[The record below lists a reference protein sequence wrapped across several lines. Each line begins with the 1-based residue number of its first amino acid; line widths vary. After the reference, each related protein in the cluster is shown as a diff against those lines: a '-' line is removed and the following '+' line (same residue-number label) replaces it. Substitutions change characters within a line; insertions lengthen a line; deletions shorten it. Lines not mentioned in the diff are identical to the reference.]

1 MKRFLTQLAALGLT
15 ALFATLFVRTISWDE
30 LRAGLEGIPW
40 TTVLLAV
47 GAVLASLGFTALRWR
62 YLLLAAGVDIRVP
75 RLFAALTA
83 GAAVNNVVPARGGD
97 VVRVKSVEARTSAV
111 VGTLAAERLLD
122 GFVLSLFIVFGAAVS
137 GGASLLLGVGIGLTA
152 ATVAGMAVA
161 TWQPAWLAR
170 LPRWARG
177 FVSGLAVF
185 RSPRLL
191 VQALAS
197 SFALWL
203 ADVAMYASLAKAF
216 GLHLSL
222 AGAFLLEGIGNLA
235 LAVPAT
241 AAGVGTFDYLTLV
254 GAKSVGLAGPGMA
267 AYVLAVH
274 AFVVVPATVLGLSL
288 LWWARPSYMR
298 SGASTPTRSRQRAI
312 TV

>member
-1 MKRFLTQLAALGLT
+1 MKRSLAQLVALALTLV
-15 ALFATLFVRTISWDE
+15 FATLFVRTISWHE
-30 LRAGLEGIPW
+30 LRAGLAGIPW
-40 TTVLLAV
+40 AVALLAIA
-47 GAVLASLGFTALRWR
+47 AVVASLGFTALRWR
-62 YLLLAAGVDIRVP
+62 YLLLAADVDVRVP

-97 VVRVKSVEARTSAV
+97 VVRVRSVPAQTSAV

-122 GFVLSLFIVFGAAVS
+122 GFVLALFIVFGASVS
-137 GGASLLLGVGIGLTA
+137 GGASVLLTVGLGLAA
-152 ATVAGMAVA
+152 ATVAGMLVA
-161 TWQPAWLAR
+161 AWQPAWLER

-191 VQALAS
+191 AQALAS
-197 SFALWL
+197 SLALWL
-203 ADVAMYASLAKAF
+203 ADVAMYASLARAF
-216 GLHLSL
+216 GLNLSL

-241 AAGVGTFDYLTLV
+241 AAGVGSFDYLTLL
-254 GAKSVGLAGPGMA
+254 GARSVGLAGPGMA

-274 AFVVVPATVLGLSL
+274 AFVVLPATLLGFSL
-288 LWWARPSYMR
+288 FWWARPSYMR
-298 SGASTPTRSRQRAI
+298 SGASTPIRSRQRAI

>member
-1 MKRFLTQLAALGLT
+1 MRRLLAQLAALALT
-15 ALFATLFVRTISWDE
+15 TVFATLFIRTISWDE
-30 LRAGLEGIPW
+30 LRAGLSGIPW
-40 TTVLLAV
+40 TVILLAIA
-47 GAVLASLGFTALRWR
+47 AVVASLAFTALRWR

-97 VVRVKSVEARTSAV
+97 VVRVRSVQARTSAV

-122 GFVLSLFIVFGAAVS
+122 GFVLALFIVFGAAVS
-137 GGASLLLGVGIGLTA
+137 GGASVLLAVGIGLAA
-152 ATVAGMAVA
+152 ATVAAMAVA
-161 TWQPAWLAR
+161 AWQPAWLER

-191 VQALAS
+191 AQALAS

-203 ADVAMYASLAKAF
+203 ADVAMYASLARAF

-241 AAGVGTFDYLTLV
+241 AAGVGSFDYLTLL
-254 GAKSVGLAGPGMA
+254 GARSVGLAGPGMA

-274 AFVVVPATVLGLSL
+274 AFVVVPATVLGFTLF
-288 LWWARPSYMR
+288 WWAL
-298 SGASTPTRSRQRAI
+298 PTRRRAR
-312 TV
+312 VAVA

>member
-1 MKRFLTQLAALGLT
+1 MRRLLAQLAALALT
-15 ALFATLFVRTISWDE
+15 TVFATLFIRTISWDE
-30 LRAGLEGIPW
+30 LRAGLSGIPW
-40 TTVLLAV
+40 TVVLLAIA
-47 GAVLASLGFTALRWR
+47 AVVASLAFTALRWR

-97 VVRVKSVEARTSAV
+97 VVRVRSVQARTSAV

-122 GFVLSLFIVFGAAVS
+122 GFVLALFIVFGAAVS
-137 GGASLLLGVGIGLTA
+137 GGASVLLAVGIGLAA
-152 ATVAGMAVA
+152 ATVAAMAVA
-161 TWQPAWLAR
+161 AWQPAWLEQ

-191 VQALAS
+191 AQALAS
-197 SFALWL
+197 SLALWL
-203 ADVAMYASLAKAF
+203 ADVAMYASLARAF

-241 AAGVGTFDYLTLV
+241 AAGVGSFDYLTLL
-254 GAKSVGLAGPGMA
+254 GARSVGLAGPGMA

-274 AFVVVPATVLGLSL
+274 AFVVVPATVLGFTLF
-288 LWWARPSYMR
+288 WWAL
-298 SGASTPTRSRQRAI
+298 PTRTRAS
-312 TV
+312 VAVA